1 MQVVKAVTH
10 KGIIMATDIVG
21 GLFGIT
27 PESYEE
33 GVYNRALK
41 RAQDYD
47 APAQLQASFAQLGR
61 GISGFMG
68 VQDPQLKLISAR
80 NAVIQGIDLN
90 DSDALQAASGRLAQ
104 IGDMQGAYGLAELA
118 QKRAESQATIGLRE
132 AQAKKANEYQMA
144 TTSSERNRKL
154 IAEADV
160 AIKEGRPLSATQES
174 ALRFQV
180 AQEQKPK
187 VFRDATTGELTTIE
201 PLNFSLAAPN
211 VAKYLKLAE
220 RTGTAGGVTTI
231 QTPQS
236 QELQVSQAEALKE
249 LTNRTKDVKTVI
261 QESRDLI
268 GNRTTGYGAI
278 LSILPET
285 DARTLSNNIE
295 TIKSNLAFAQLNA
308 LKEAS
313 KSGASGL
320 GAVTVKEFEALQSSI
335 SKLDPYSKNFKNDL
349 ERIDKTYTRLLDQ
362 LEGKTTRAEERVK
375 ATQPKK
381 PEVPGLSS
389 SDIAPQKSKFS
400 GLNPELK
407 AEESPMSGQT
417 KKGTKYQIMQ

>member
-1 MQVVKAVTH
+1 
-10 KGIIMATDIVG
+10 MATDIVG
-21 GLFGIT
+21 GLFGMT
-27 PESYEE
+27 PEMYQRDQ
-33 GVYNRALK
+33 NILALK
-41 RAQDYD
+41 
-47 APAQLQASFAQLGR
+47 QAAELGQMDPFASARTSLIYGGRQLG
-61 GISGFMG
+61 GAIAGALG
-68 VQDPQLKLISAR
+68 AEDPQLQRITAFQNLASQADLSTPEGYINFGKQLMSVDPQRGALAIQRGQQMAR
-80 NAVIQGIDLN
+80 EQ
-90 DSDALQAASGRLAQ
+90 
-104 IGDMQGAYGLAELA
+104 
-118 QKRAESQATIGLRE
+118 AESRATVALRE

-144 TTSSERNRKL
+144 TTSSERNRRL
-154 IAEADV
+154 ISEADV
-160 AIKEGRPLSATQES
+160 TLKEGRPLSATQES
-174 ALRFQV
+174 ALRYQV
-180 AQEQKPK
+180 AQELKPK
-187 VFRDATTGELTTIE
+187 VFRDANTGELTTID
-201 PLNFSLAAPN
+201 PLNIGLAAPN
-211 VAKYLKLAE
+211 VAKFLKLAE
-220 RTGTAGGVTTI
+220 TTGTAGGVSTI

-236 QELQVSQAEALKE
+236 QELRASEAEALKE
-249 LTNRTKDVKTVI
+249 LTNRTKDVRTVI

-285 DARTLSNNIE
+285 DARTLNNNIE
-295 TIKSNLAFAQLNA
+295 VIKSNLAFAQLNA

-313 KSGASGL
+313 KTGASGL

-375 ATQPKK
+375 ATQPKR

-389 SDIAPQKSKFS
+389 SDIAPQKSRFS

>member
-1 MQVVKAVTH
+1 
-10 KGIIMATDIVG
+10 MAQDIVG

-27 PESYEE
+27 PEMYQQQRAEQGLQE
-33 GVYNRALK
+33 GINLSKLSPGEFGNAMLYAGGT
-41 RAQDYD
+41 
-47 APAQLQASFAQLGR
+47 QLGR
-61 GISGFMG
+61 GIGG
-68 VQDPQLKLISAR
+68 ALGAVDPQLKLISAR

-90 DSDALQAASGRLAQ
+90 DPEALKIASGKLAQ
-104 IGDMQGAYGLAELA
+104 IGDMQGAYGLTELA
-118 QKRAESQATIGLRE
+118 QKRAESVATIGLRE

-180 AQEQKPK
+180 AQELKPK

-201 PLNFSLAAPN
+201 PLNISFAAPE
-211 VAKYLKLAE
+211 VAKYLKIGQT
-220 RTGTAGGVTTI
+220 TGTTTGTGGGVTTI

-236 QELQVSQAEALKE
+236 QEAQVSQAEALNE
-249 LTNRTKDVKTVI
+249 LTSRTKDIRNVI
-261 QESRDLI
+261 GETKKLI
-268 GNRTTGYGAI
+268 SGYTTGYGSF
-278 LSILPET
+278 LSVLPLT
-285 DARTLSNNIE
+285 DAKTLQNNLE
-295 TIKSNLAFAQLNA
+295 SIKANLSLSQLTA

-313 KSGASGL
+313 KTGASGL
-320 GAVTVKEFEALQSSI
+320 GQVTRNEFDALQSTI
-335 SKLDPYSKNFKNDL
+335 AKLDPQSKSFADDL
-349 ERIDKTYTRLLDQ
+349 DKIDKTYARLLKQ
-362 LEGKTTRAEERVK
+362 LEGKTVRAESR
-375 ATQPKK
+375 AGMTPTQK
-381 PEVPGLSS
+381 PELPGIAPT
-389 SDIAPQKSKFS
+389 DIAPQKSRFS

>member
-1 MQVVKAVTH
+1 MAES
-10 KGIIMATDIVG
+10 IMS
-21 GLFGIT
+21 GLFGMT
-27 PESYEE
+27 PESYQDTRQRLEQAQ
-33 GVYNRALK
+33 AL
-41 RAQDYD
+41 QQ
-47 APAQLQASFAQLGR
+47 AQLDPYEAVNYMAARAGQQLGR
-61 GISGFMG
+61 GLGG
-68 VQDPQLKLISAR
+68 LLGGQDPTLQRISAFQ
-80 NAVIQGIDLN
+80 NLASQADLFTPEGYINFGKQLMSVDPQKGALAIQRGQQM
-90 DSDALQAASGRLAQ
+90 AREQ
-104 IGDMQGAYGLAELA
+104 
-118 QKRAESQATIGLRE
+118 AESSAIVTLRE
-132 AQAKKANEYQMA
+132 AQAKKAREYQMA

-154 IAEADV
+154 ISEADV
-160 AIKEGRPLSATQES
+160 TLKEGRPLSATQES
-174 ALRFQV
+174 ELRYQV
-180 AQEQKPK
+180 SQELKPK
-187 VFRDATTGELTTIE
+187 VFRDATTGEVITID
-201 PLNFSLAAPN
+201 PLNISLAAPN
-211 VAKYLKLAE
+211 VAKFLKLAE
-220 RTGTAGGVTTI
+220 TTGTAGGVSTI
-231 QTPQS
+231 PTSQS

-249 LTNRTKDVKTVI
+249 LTNRTKDLRTVI

-320 GAVTVKEFEALQSSI
+320 GAVTIKEFESLQSSI
-335 SKLDPYSKNFKNDL
+335 AKLDPYSKNFKNDL
-349 ERIDKTYTRLLDQ
+349 ERIDKTYARLLDQ

-381 PEVPGLSS
+381 PEVPGLLP
-389 SDIAPQKSKFS
+389 SDVAPQKSRFS